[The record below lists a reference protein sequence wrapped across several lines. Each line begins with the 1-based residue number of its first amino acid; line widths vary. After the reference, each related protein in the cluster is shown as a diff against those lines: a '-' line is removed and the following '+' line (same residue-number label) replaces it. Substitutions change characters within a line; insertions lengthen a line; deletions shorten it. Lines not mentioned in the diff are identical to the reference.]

1 MIPAITNGTGIR
13 NSNSKSR
20 VTIHDTIQ
28 IQQLLFKFVALFK
41 ISGTIQIQNMNSARA
56 LQLSGSGTQI
66 HLLFGALCRALLVIM
81 QIIWFLI
88 MQYGCAMLFNDSD
101 FLWMVDECANIMC
114 VISEYAE
121 YGMRASQDLGRLA
134 KPNFQPVECLMLV

>member
-1 MIPAITNGTGIR
+1 
-13 NSNSKSR
+13 
-20 VTIHDTIQ
+20 
-28 IQQLLFKFVALFK
+28 
-41 ISGTIQIQNMNSARA
+41 
-56 LQLSGSGTQI
+56 
-66 HLLFGALCRALLVIM
+66 M
-81 QIIWFLI
+81 QIIWYLI

-134 KPNFQPVECLMLV
+134 KPKFQPAECLMLV